1 MSIKDV
7 LIETCHLNNSI
18 APNLKIKY
26 TGDVDSVTRK
36 HKIVNMRVEQ
46 LKKHIKDVTVPT
58 LDNVH
63 TKNIDTLMRDVI
75 FEQFF
80 SARMYLLSL
89 TIVFVFLDNLSIR
102 KPKFKFHLINPQKN
116 CLNLN
121 EIGLSDC

>member
-7 LIETCHLNNSI
+7 QIEPCHLNNSI

-26 TGDVDSVTRK
+26 TRDVDSVTRK
-36 HKIVNMRVEQ
+36 HKIVNMSVEQ

-80 SARMYLLSL
+80 SACMYLLIL
-89 TIVFVFLDNLSIR
+89 TIVLVFFDNLSIR

>member
-7 LIETCHLNNSI
+7 QIEPCHLNNSI

-26 TGDVDSVTRK
+26 KRDVDSVTRK
-36 HKIVNMRVEQ
+36 HKIVNTSVEQ
-46 LKKHIKDVTVPT
+46 LKKHIKNVTVPT

-63 TKNIDTLMRDVI
+63 TKNIDALMKDVI
-75 FEQFF
+75 FEQLFL
-80 SARMYLLSL
+80 ACMYLLSL
-89 TIVFVFLDNLSIR
+89 TIVLVFFDNLSIR
-102 KPKFKFHLINPQKN
+102 KSKFNFHLINPQKN

>member
-80 SARMYLLSL
+80 SARFFGQLIHKKTKVQISFDKSSKKLS
-89 TIVFVFLDNLSIR
+89 
-102 KPKFKFHLINPQKN
+102 
-116 CLNLN
+116 
-121 EIGLSDC
+121 

>member
-7 LIETCHLNNSI
+7 QIETCHLNNSI

-63 TKNIDTLMRDVI
+63 TKNIDALMRDVI

-80 SARMYLLSL
+80 LACMYLLSL
-89 TIVFVFLDNLSIR
+89 TIVLVFFDNLSIR

>member
-7 LIETCHLNNSI
+7 QIETCHLNNSI

-63 TKNIDTLMRDVI
+63 TKNIDALMRDVI

-80 SARMYLLSL
+80 LACMYLLSL
-89 TIVFVFLDNLSIR
+89 TIVLVFFDNLSIR
-102 KPKFKFHLINPQKN
+102 KPKFNFHLINPQKN